1 VTTAGPLH
9 PERLELGEELG
20 VGAVATVYRA
30 TDRLTGERH
39 ALKLLHDR
47 NARDPRASRRFT
59 REAELARTLVDP
71 HIVAVRGAIEF
82 QARQALLME
91 LVEGPTLAELIAREA
106 PFDERRLITLARDIS
121 RGLSVAHAGGV
132 IHRDLKPANVLIA
145 RAGEHEIAKI
155 ADFGMARATSFAG
168 VDRESMTVLGTPDYM
183 APETLDPLAV
193 DPRTD
198 LYALGCIMIEMA
210 TGRPPFAAATPFAVL
225 DAHRKRPPPP
235 LPERYSA
242 PLRELV
248 EKLLAKQPS
257 DRPQAAS
264 AVVEVLDALLR
275 GKSGSTALVPTA
287 GALARVP
294 PRDLLQ
300 AASAGRCARCGE
312 PVVQGVRVCLACG
325 LSRVRIEPGH
335 WTVFV
340 VGPGLVGDKFDSTRR
355 DALLTWLRANPDS
368 GLEIGKFAE
377 RIPRLP
383 FPLVLRLSEA
393 SARAM
398 TESLA
403 QLGIHAEPR
412 PGGRFAHEQMTEKV
426 FRIGAR
432 RSKVALVV
440 LMFMLPLL
448 FLALPLLP
456 VYFAAIA
463 AWTSMPALT
472 ANHTAR
478 LALPPRID
486 ERLRE
491 VERAAPSISARHLPG
506 LRAVV
511 QRVMALTTA
520 TPVEQRTEIDA
531 EMAHALAVA
540 TVASVRMSELD
551 MLVSRPDFDAGE
563 LEHRRDLQE
572 RDMWS
577 ARMLELTATLDALVA
592 RIAAAKSALRGA
604 TIEDRSEL
612 EQLRHNIEAL
622 EEVSL
627 GGPRALGGG
636 ETAEQVSRR

>member
-1 VTTAGPLH
+1 MTPQA
-9 PERLELGEELG
+9 ERLELGEELG

-30 TDRLTGERH
+30 TDRVTGERH

-47 NARDPRASRRFT
+47 NARDPRAARRFT

-82 QARQALLME
+82 HARQALLME

-106 PFDERRLITLARDIS
+106 PFEPRRLIALTRDIA

-132 IHRDLKPANVLIA
+132 IHRDLKPANVLVA
-145 RAGEHEIAKI
+145 QADGREMAKI

-198 LYALGCIMIEMA
+198 LYALGCIMVEMA

-225 DAHRKRPPPP
+225 DAHRKQPAPT
-235 LPERYSA
+235 LPDRYGA

-248 EKLLAKQPS
+248 AALLAKQPS
-257 DRPQAAS
+257 DRPHAAS
-264 AVVEVLDALLR
+264 AVVDMLDAMLR
-275 GKSGSTALVPTA
+275 EMDPSTALVPS
-287 GALARVP
+287 GRALAHSP

-300 AASAGRCARCGE
+300 AAVAGRCARCGE
-312 PVVQGVRVCLACG
+312 PVVLGVRVCLRCG
-325 LSRVRIEPGH
+325 LLRVRIERGK

-340 VGPGLVGDKFDSTRR
+340 LGPGLVGDKFDSTRR
-355 DALLTWLRANPDS
+355 GALLTWLRANPDS

-383 FPLVLRLSEA
+383 FPLVLRLSES

-398 TESLA
+398 VESLA
-403 QLGIHAEPR
+403 QLGIIAEAQR
-412 PGGRFAHEQMTEKV
+412 GGRLAHRQMTEKV

-432 RSKVALVV
+432 RSKVALLALLV
-440 LMFMLPLL
+440 MLPLVFL
-448 FLALPLLP
+448 FLPLLP
-456 VYFAAIA
+456 FYFAGIA
-463 AWTSMPALT
+463 WWTSMPALST
-472 ANHTAR
+472 SHTAR
-478 LALPPRID
+478 MSLPPKTD

-491 VERAAPSISARHLPG
+491 VERAAPSVSPRHLPG

-511 QRVMALTTA
+511 QRVMALTAA
-520 TPVEQRTEIDA
+520 TPGEQREQIDA

-551 MLVSRPDFDAGE
+551 MTMSHPEFDAGE

-572 RDMWS
+572 RDLWS
-577 ARMLELTATLDALVA
+577 ARMLELTATLDALVV
-592 RIAAAKSALRGA
+592 RFAAAGSALRGA
-604 TIEDRSEL
+604 ALEDRSEL
-612 EQLRHNIEAL
+612 EQLRHHIEAL
-622 EEVSL
+622 EDV
-627 GGPRALGGG
+627 
-636 ETAEQVSRR
+636 QRR

>member
-1 VTTAGPLH
+1 VTTPSPLQ

-30 TDRLTGERH
+30 IDRVTGECH

-82 QARQALLME
+82 QSRQALLME
-91 LVEGPTLAELIAREA
+91 LVEGPTLAELIASEA
-106 PFDERRLITLARDIS
+106 PFTEHRLISLARDIA

-132 IHRDLKPANVLIA
+132 IHRDLKPANVLVA
-145 RAGEHEIAKI
+145 RVGERELAKI

-198 LYALGCIMIEMA
+198 LYALGCIMVEMA
-210 TGRPPFAAATPFAVL
+210 TGRPPFSAATPFAVL

-235 LPERYSA
+235 LPQHYGA
-242 PLRELV
+242 PVHQLV
-248 EKLLAKQPS
+248 AALLAKQQS
-257 DRPQAAS
+257 DRPHAAS
-264 AVVEVLDALLR
+264 AVVDVLDELLR
-275 GKSGSTALVPTA
+275 VPEGRSAALVSVA
-287 GALARVP
+287 DSLARVP

-312 PVVQGVRVCLACG
+312 PVVRGVRVCLACG
-325 LSRVRIEPGH
+325 LARVRIEPGH

-383 FPLVLRLSEA
+383 FPLVLRLSEP

-398 TESLA
+398 AESLA
-403 QLGIHAEPR
+403 QLGIIAEPR
-412 PGGRFAHEQMTEKV
+412 PGGRFAHQQMTEKV

-440 LMFMLPLL
+440 LLIMLPLL

-456 VYFAAIA
+456 IYFAAIA
-463 AWTSMPALT
+463 WWTSKPALT

-478 LALPPRID
+478 MSLPPRID

-491 VERAAPSISARHLPG
+491 VERAAPAISPRHRPG

-511 QRVMALTTA
+511 QRVMALTAA

-540 TVASVRMSELD
+540 TVASERMSELD

-572 RDMWS
+572 RDMWG
-577 ARMLELTATLDALVA
+577 ARMLELTATLDALVS
-592 RIAAAKSALRGA
+592 RVAAARSTLHRA

-612 EQLRHNIEAL
+612 EQLRHDIEAL
-622 EEVSL
+622 EEV
-627 GGPRALGGG
+627 
-636 ETAEQVSRR
+636 QRR

>member
-1 VTTAGPLH
+1 MTPQA
-9 PERLELGEELG
+9 ERLELGEQLG
-20 VGAVATVYRA
+20 AGAVATVYRA

-82 QARQALLME
+82 HARQALLME

-106 PFDERRLITLARDIS
+106 PFEPRRLIALARDIA

-132 IHRDLKPANVLIA
+132 IHRDLKPANVLVA
-145 RAGEHEIAKI
+145 RPDGGPDDREIAKI

-210 TGRPPFAAATPFAVL
+210 TGRPPFSGPTPFAVL
-225 DAHRKRPPPP
+225 DAHRKQPPPP
-235 LPERYSA
+235 LPERYGE

-248 EKLLAKQPS
+248 AKLLAKQPS
-257 DRPQAAS
+257 DRPHAAS
-264 AVVEVLDALLR
+264 AVVDMLEALLR
-275 GKSGSTALVPTA
+275 ADASSTALVPTA
-287 GALARVP
+287 GSLVRTP

-312 PVVQGVRVCLACG
+312 PVVRGVRVCLACG
-325 LSRVRIEPGH
+325 LLRVRIEPGR

-368 GLEIGKFAE
+368 GLDLGQFAE

-383 FPLVLRLSEA
+383 FPLVLRLSRA
-393 SARAM
+393 SAEAM
-398 TESLA
+398 VESLA
-403 QLGIHAEPR
+403 GLGIIAQAR
-412 PGGRFAHEQMTEKV
+412 RGGRLAHQQMMEKV

-432 RSKVALVV
+432 RSKVALFAL
-440 LMFMLPLL
+440 LMMLPLI
-448 FLALPLLP
+448 FLVLPLLP
-456 VYFAAIA
+456 LYFAGIA
-463 AWTSMPALT
+463 WWTSKPALRT
-472 ANHTAR
+472 NHTAHT
-478 LALPPRID
+478 ALPPMLD

-491 VERAAPSISARHLPG
+491 VERAAPSISPRHLPG

-511 QRVMALTTA
+511 QRVMALTEA
-520 TPVEQRTEIDA
+520 TPTQQREEIDA
-531 EMAHALAVA
+531 EMAHALTVA
-540 TVASVRMSELD
+540 TVASTRMSELD
-551 MLVSRPDFDAGE
+551 VAMSHPDFDAGE
-563 LEHRRDLQE
+563 LEHRRDLRE
-572 RDMWS
+572 RDMWA
-577 ARMLELTATLDALVA
+577 ARMLELTATLDALVV
-592 RIAAAKSALRGA
+592 RMAAARSAVRGA
-604 TIEDRSEL
+604 ALEDDGEL
-612 EQLRHNIEAL
+612 EQLRHVIEAL
-622 EEVSL
+622 EEVQR
-627 GGPRALGGG
+627 G
-636 ETAEQVSRR
+636 

>member
-1 VTTAGPLH
+1 MQ

-30 TDRLTGERH
+30 TDRVTGERH

-91 LVEGPTLAELIAREA
+91 LVEGPTLAELIASEA
-106 PFDERRLITLARDIS
+106 PFDERRLISLARDIS

-132 IHRDLKPANVLIA
+132 IHRDLKPANVLV
-145 RAGEHEIAKI
+145 AGSSSAGEIAKI

-183 APETLDPLAV
+183 APESLDPLAV

-198 LYALGCIMIEMA
+198 LYALGCIMVEMA
-210 TGRPPFAAATPFAVL
+210 TGRPPFSAATPFAVL

-235 LPERYSA
+235 LPERYGA
-242 PLRELV
+242 TLRELV
-248 EKLLAKQPS
+248 AALLAKQPS
-257 DRPQAAS
+257 DRPHAAS
-264 AVVEVLDALLR
+264 AVVDVLDTLLR
-275 GKSGSTALVPTA
+275 EHSGTSTALVPTS

-312 PVVQGVRVCLACG
+312 PVVRGVRVCLSCG
-325 LSRVRIEPGH
+325 LSRVRIEPGG

-398 TESLA
+398 AESLA
-403 QLGIHAEPR
+403 QLGILAEPR
-412 PGGRFAHEQMTEKV
+412 LGGRFAHRQMTEKV

-432 RSKVALVV
+432 RSKVALLV
-440 LMFMLPLL
+440 LMMMLPLL

-478 LALPPRID
+478 LALPPRIE

-551 MLVSRPDFDAGE
+551 TLVSHPEFDAGE

-592 RIAAAKSALRGA
+592 RIAAAQSALRGA
-604 TIEDRSEL
+604 TIDDRSEL
-612 EQLRHNIEAL
+612 EQLRHDIEAL
-622 EEVSL
+622 EEV
-627 GGPRALGGG
+627 
-636 ETAEQVSRR
+636 QRR

>member
-1 VTTAGPLH
+1 VTALR

-20 VGAVATVYRA
+20 VGAVATVYCVI
-30 TDRLTGERH
+30 DRETGERH

-59 REAELARTLVDP
+59 REAELARTLVDR
-71 HIVAVRGAIEF
+71 HIVAVYGAIEF

-91 LVEGPTLAELIAREA
+91 LVEGPTLAELIASEA
-106 PFDERRLITLARDIS
+106 PFEERRLIALARDIA

-145 RAGEHEIAKI
+145 RADEGEIAKI

-198 LYALGCIMIEMA
+198 LYALGCIMVEMA
-210 TGRPPFAAATPFAVL
+210 TGRPPFSAATPFAVL
-225 DAHRKRPPPP
+225 DAHRKQAPPS
-235 LPERYSA
+235 LPERYGAS
-242 PLRELV
+242 LRELV
-248 EKLLAKQPS
+248 AALLAKQPS
-257 DRPQAAS
+257 DRPYAAS
-264 AVVEVLDALLR
+264 AVVEVLDALSMT
-275 GKSGSTALVPTA
+275 SGSALVPTA
-287 GALARVP
+287 GLLARVP

-312 PVVQGVRVCLACG
+312 PVVRGVRVCLACG
-325 LSRVRIEPGH
+325 LARVRIEPGH
-335 WTVFV
+335 WSVFV
-340 VGPGLVGDKFDSTRR
+340 LGPGLVGDKFDSTRR

-368 GLEIGKFAE
+368 GLDLGKFAE

-383 FPLVLRLSEA
+383 FPLVLGLSEP

-398 TESLA
+398 AESLA
-403 QLGIHAEPR
+403 QLGIFAEPR
-412 PGGRFAHEQMTEKV
+412 HGGRFAHRQMTEKV

-432 RSKVALVV
+432 RSKVALIV
-440 LMFMLPLL
+440 LLVMLPLL
-448 FLALPLLP
+448 FLVLPLLP

-463 AWTSMPALT
+463 LWTSKPALT
-472 ANHTAR
+472 ANHTTR
-478 LALPPRID
+478 MALPPRID

-491 VERAAPSISARHLPG
+491 VERAAPSIGARHLPG

-511 QRVMALTTA
+511 QRVMALTAA
-520 TPVEQRTEIDA
+520 TPIEQRKEIDA

-540 TVASVRMSELD
+540 TVASERMSELD
-551 MLVSRPDFDAGE
+551 RLVSHPDFDAGE

-572 RDMWS
+572 RDMWA

-592 RIAAAKSALRGA
+592 RVAAARSALRGA
-604 TIEDRSEL
+604 ALDESEGL
-612 EQLRHNIEAL
+612 EQLRCNIEAL
-622 EEVSL
+622 EEV
-627 GGPRALGGG
+627 
-636 ETAEQVSRR
+636 QRR

>member
-1 VTTAGPLH
+1 VTALR

-20 VGAVATVYRA
+20 VGAVATVYRVI
-30 TDRLTGERH
+30 DLDTGERH

-59 REAELARTLVDP
+59 REAELARTLVDRN
-71 HIVAVRGAIEF
+71 IVAVYGAIEF

-106 PFDERRLITLARDIS
+106 PFEERRLIALARGIA

-145 RAGEHEIAKI
+145 RASEGEIAKI

-198 LYALGCIMIEMA
+198 LYALGCIMVEMA
-210 TGRPPFAAATPFAVL
+210 TGRPPFSAATPFAVL
-225 DAHRKRPPPP
+225 DAHRKQPPPS
-235 LPERYSA
+235 LPERYGAS
-242 PLRELV
+242 LRELV
-248 EKLLAKQPS
+248 AALLAKQPS
-257 DRPQAAS
+257 DRPHAAS
-264 AVVEVLDALLR
+264 AVVDVLDALSMA
-275 GKSGSTALVPTA
+275 SGTALVPTA
-287 GALARVP
+287 GSLARVP

-312 PVVQGVRVCLACG
+312 PVVRGVRVCLACG
-325 LSRVRIEPGH
+325 LARVRIEPGH
-335 WTVFV
+335 WSVFV

-368 GLEIGKFAE
+368 GLDLGKLAE

-383 FPLVLRLSEA
+383 FPLVLGLSEP

-398 TESLA
+398 AESLA
-403 QLGIHAEPR
+403 QLGIFAEPR
-412 PGGRFAHEQMTEKV
+412 HGGRFAHRQMTEKV

-432 RSKVALVV
+432 RSKVALIV
-440 LMFMLPLL
+440 LLVMLPLL

-456 VYFAAIA
+456 VYFAVIA
-463 AWTSMPALT
+463 VWTSMPALA
-472 ANHTAR
+472 ANHTTR
-478 LALPPRID
+478 MALPPRID

-491 VERAAPSISARHLPG
+491 VERAAPSIGARHLPG

-511 QRVMALTTA
+511 QRVMALTSA
-520 TPVEQRTEIDA
+520 TPIEQRKEIDA

-540 TVASVRMSELD
+540 TVASERMSELD
-551 MLVSRPDFDAGE
+551 TLVSHPDFDAGE

-572 RDMWS
+572 RDMWA

-592 RIAAAKSALRGA
+592 RVAAARSALRGA
-604 TIEDRSEL
+604 ALDESEGL

-622 EEVSL
+622 EDV
-627 GGPRALGGG
+627 
-636 ETAEQVSRR
+636 QRR

>member
-1 VTTAGPLH
+1 
-9 PERLELGEELG
+9 
-20 VGAVATVYRA
+20 
-30 TDRLTGERH
+30 
-39 ALKLLHDR
+39 
-47 NARDPRASRRFT
+47 
-59 REAELARTLVDP
+59 
-71 HIVAVRGAIEF
+71 
-82 QARQALLME
+82 
-91 LVEGPTLAELIAREA
+91 
-106 PFDERRLITLARDIS
+106 
-121 RGLSVAHAGGV
+121 
-132 IHRDLKPANVLIA
+132 
-145 RAGEHEIAKI
+145 
-155 ADFGMARATSFAG
+155 
-168 VDRESMTVLGTPDYM
+168 VLGTPDYM

-198 LYALGCIMIEMA
+198 LYALGCIMVEMA
-210 TGRPPFAAATPFAVL
+210 TGRPPFSAATPFAVL
-225 DAHRKRPPPP
+225 DAHRKKAAPP
-235 LPERYSA
+235 LPERYGAS
-242 PLRELV
+242 LRELV
-248 EKLLAKQPS
+248 AALLAKQPS
-257 DRPQAAS
+257 DRPHAAS
-264 AVVEVLDALLR
+264 AVVDVLDALLR
-275 GKSGSTALVPTA
+275 GESAAAGGHST
-287 GALARVP
+287 ALARVP
-294 PRDLLQ
+294 PQSLLQ

-312 PVVQGVRVCLACG
+312 PVVRGVRVCLACG
-325 LSRVRIEPGH
+325 LSRVSIEPGH

-383 FPLVLRLSEA
+383 FPLVLGLSEA

-398 TESLA
+398 AESLA
-403 QLGIHAEPR
+403 QLGILAEPR
-412 PGGRFAHEQMTEKV
+412 QGGRFAHRQMTEKV

-440 LMFMLPLL
+440 LLLMLPLL

-463 AWTSMPALT
+463 VWTSMPALT

-478 LALPPRID
+478 MALPPRID

-491 VERAAPSISARHLPG
+491 VERAAPAISARHLPG

-551 MLVSRPDFDAGE
+551 MLVSHPEFDAGE

-572 RDMWS
+572 RDMWA

-592 RIAAAKSALRGA
+592 RIAAAQSALRGA
-604 TIEDRSEL
+604 TLDDRSEL
-612 EQLRHNIEAL
+612 DQLRHDIEAL
-622 EEVSL
+622 EEV
-627 GGPRALGGG
+627 
-636 ETAEQVSRR
+636 QRR

>member
-1 VTTAGPLH
+1 MTTAGPPR

-30 TDRLTGERH
+30 TDRVTGERH

-71 HIVAVRGAIEF
+71 HIVAVHGAIEF
-82 QARQALLME
+82 QSRQALLME

-106 PFDERRLITLARDIS
+106 PFDERRLLALARDIA

-132 IHRDLKPANVLIA
+132 IHRDLKPANVLVA
-145 RAGEHEIAKI
+145 REREREIAKI

-198 LYALGCIMIEMA
+198 LYALGCIMVEMA
-210 TGRPPFAAATPFAVL
+210 TGRPPFSAATPFAVL

-235 LPERYSA
+235 LPKHYGA
-242 PLRELV
+242 PVHELV
-248 EKLLAKQPS
+248 AALLAKQQS
-257 DRPQAAS
+257 DRPHAAS
-264 AVVEVLDALLR
+264 AVVDVLDELLR
-275 GKSGSTALVPTA
+275 APEGRPAALVSIA
-287 GALARVP
+287 DSLARVP

-312 PVVQGVRVCLACG
+312 PVVRGVRVCLACG
-325 LSRVRIEPGH
+325 LGRVRIEPGH

-383 FPLVLRLSEA
+383 FPLVLRLSQA

-398 TESLA
+398 AESLA
-403 QLGIHAEPR
+403 QLGILAEPR
-412 PGGRFAHEQMTEKV
+412 PGGRFAHQQMTEKV

-432 RSKVALVV
+432 RSKVALVA
-440 LMFMLPLL
+440 LLIMLPLL
-448 FLALPLLP
+448 FLVLPFLP
-456 VYFAAIA
+456 IYFAAIA
-463 AWTSMPALT
+463 WWTSKPALT

-478 LALPPRID
+478 MALPPRID

-491 VERAAPSISARHLPG
+491 VERAAPSISSRHLPG

-520 TPVEQRTEIDA
+520 TPVEQRADIDA

-540 TVASVRMSELD
+540 TVASERMSELD
-551 MLVSRPDFDAGE
+551 MLVSHPDFDGGE

-572 RDMWS
+572 RDMWG

-592 RIAAAKSALRGA
+592 RVAAARSALRGA

-622 EEVSL
+622 EEV
-627 GGPRALGGG
+627 
-636 ETAEQVSRR
+636 QRR

>member
-1 VTTAGPLH
+1 M
-9 PERLELGEELG
+9 
-20 VGAVATVYRA
+20 ATVYCV
-30 TDRLTGERH
+30 TDRVTGERH

-71 HIVAVRGAIEF
+71 HIVAVHGAIEF
-82 QARQALLME
+82 QSRQALLME

-106 PFDERRLITLARDIS
+106 PFDERRLICMARDIA

-145 RAGEHEIAKI
+145 RVDEREIAKI

-198 LYALGCIMIEMA
+198 LYALGCIMVEMA
-210 TGRPPFAAATPFAVL
+210 TGRPPFSAATPFAVL

-235 LPERYSA
+235 LPEHYGA
-242 PLRELV
+242 PLHELV
-248 EKLLAKQPS
+248 AALLAKQQS
-257 DRPQAAS
+257 DRPHAAS
-264 AVVEVLDALLR
+264 AVVDVLDELLR
-275 GKSGSTALVPTA
+275 EKARPAALVSIA
-287 GALARVP
+287 DSLARVP
-294 PRDLLQ
+294 SRDLLQ

-312 PVVQGVRVCLACG
+312 PVVRGVRVCLACG
-325 LSRVRIEPGH
+325 LARVRIEPGH

-383 FPLVLRLSEA
+383 FPLVVGLSEA
-393 SARAM
+393 SAKAM
-398 TESLA
+398 AESLGS
-403 QLGIHAEPR
+403 LGIFAQPR
-412 PGGRFAHEQMTEKV
+412 HGGRFAHRQMTEKV

-440 LMFMLPLL
+440 LLFMLPLL
-448 FLALPLLP
+448 FLVLPLLP
-456 VYFAAIA
+456 FYFAAIA
-463 AWTSMPALT
+463 VWTSKPALT

-478 LALPPRID
+478 MALPPRID

-491 VERAAPSISARHLPG
+491 VERAAPAISPRHMPG

-520 TPVEQRTEIDA
+520 TPVEQRKEIDA

-540 TVASVRMSELD
+540 TVASERMSELD
-551 MLVSRPDFDAGE
+551 MLVSHPDFDAGE

-572 RDMWS
+572 RDMWG

-592 RIAAAKSALRGA
+592 RAAAARSALRGA
-604 TIEDRSEL
+604 TIDDRSEL
-612 EQLRHNIEAL
+612 EQLRHDIEAL
-622 EEVSL
+622 EEV
-627 GGPRALGGG
+627 
-636 ETAEQVSRR
+636 QRR

>member
-1 VTTAGPLH
+1 
-9 PERLELGEELG
+9 
-20 VGAVATVYRA
+20 
-30 TDRLTGERH
+30 
-39 ALKLLHDR
+39 
-47 NARDPRASRRFT
+47 
-59 REAELARTLVDP
+59 
-71 HIVAVRGAIEF
+71 
-82 QARQALLME
+82 
-91 LVEGPTLAELIAREA
+91 
-106 PFDERRLITLARDIS
+106 
-121 RGLSVAHAGGV
+121 
-132 IHRDLKPANVLIA
+132 
-145 RAGEHEIAKI
+145 
-155 ADFGMARATSFAG
+155 
-168 VDRESMTVLGTPDYM
+168 
-183 APETLDPLAV
+183 
-193 DPRTD
+193 
-198 LYALGCIMIEMA
+198 
-210 TGRPPFAAATPFAVL
+210 
-225 DAHRKRPPPP
+225 
-235 LPERYSA
+235 
-242 PLRELV
+242 
-248 EKLLAKQPS
+248 
-257 DRPQAAS
+257 
-264 AVVEVLDALLR
+264 
-275 GKSGSTALVPTA
+275 
-287 GALARVP
+287 
-294 PRDLLQ
+294 
-300 AASAGRCARCGE
+300 
-312 PVVQGVRVCLACG
+312 
-325 LSRVRIEPGH
+325 
-335 WTVFV
+335 VFV

-368 GLEIGKFAE
+368 GLEIGKLAE

-398 TESLA
+398 AESLA

-412 PGGRFAHEQMTEKV
+412 PGGRFAHRQMTEKV

-440 LMFMLPLL
+440 LMVLLPLL

-463 AWTSMPALT
+463 AWTSMPVLT

-478 LALPPRID
+478 LALPPRIE

-540 TVASVRMSELD
+540 TVASERMSELD
-551 MLVSRPDFDAGE
+551 RLVSHPDFDAGE

-592 RIAAAKSALRGA
+592 RIAAAQSALRGA

-612 EQLRHNIEAL
+612 EQLRHDIEAL
-622 EEVSL
+622 EEV
-627 GGPRALGGG
+627 
-636 ETAEQVSRR
+636 QRR

>member
-1 VTTAGPLH
+1 M
-9 PERLELGEELG
+9 
-20 VGAVATVYRA
+20 ATVYRVI
-30 TDRLTGERH
+30 DRVTGERH

-71 HIVAVRGAIEF
+71 NIVAVHGAIEF
-82 QARQALLME
+82 QSRQALLME
-91 LVEGPTLAELIAREA
+91 LVEGPTLAELIASEA
-106 PFDERRLITLARDIS
+106 PFDERRLISLARDIA

-132 IHRDLKPANVLIA
+132 IHRDLKPANVLVA
-145 RAGEHEIAKI
+145 RVSEREIAKI

-210 TGRPPFAAATPFAVL
+210 TGRPPFSAATPFAVL

-235 LPERYSA
+235 LPDRYGA
-242 PLRELV
+242 PLHELV
-248 EKLLAKQPS
+248 AALLAKQQS
-257 DRPQAAS
+257 DRPHAAS
-264 AVVEVLDALLR
+264 AVVDVLDELLR
-275 GKSGSTALVPTA
+275 GPEDRQGALVSVA
-287 GALARVP
+287 DSLARVP

-312 PVVQGVRVCLACG
+312 PVVRGVRVCLACG
-325 LSRVRIEPGH
+325 LARVRIEPGH

-368 GLEIGKFAE
+368 GLQLGKFAE

-398 TESLA
+398 AESLA
-403 QLGIHAEPR
+403 QLGILAEPR
-412 PGGRFAHEQMTEKV
+412 HGGRFAHRQMTEKV

-432 RSKVALVV
+432 RSKVALVA
-440 LMFMLPLL
+440 LLIMLPLL

-456 VYFAAIA
+456 IYFAAIA
-463 AWTSMPALT
+463 VWTSKPALS

-478 LALPPRID
+478 MALPPRIE

-491 VERAAPSISARHLPG
+491 VERAAPSISPRHLPG

-511 QRVMALTTA
+511 QRVMALTAA
-520 TPVEQRTEIDA
+520 TPEKQRKDIDA

-551 MLVSRPDFDAGE
+551 TLVSHPEFDAGE

-572 RDMWS
+572 RDMWG

-592 RIAAAKSALRGA
+592 RIAAAQSALRGA
-604 TIEDRSEL
+604 AIDDRSEL
-612 EQLRHNIEAL
+612 DQLRHDIEAL
-622 EEVSL
+622 EEVQRL
-627 GGPRALGGG
+627 
-636 ETAEQVSRR
+636 

>member
-1 VTTAGPLH
+1 MTAGPPR

-20 VGAVATVYRA
+20 VGAVATVYRVI
-30 TDRLTGERH
+30 DRVTGERH

-71 HIVAVRGAIEF
+71 NIVAVHGAIEF
-82 QARQALLME
+82 QSRQALLME

-106 PFDERRLITLARDIS
+106 PFDERRLISLARDIA

-132 IHRDLKPANVLIA
+132 IHRDLKPANVLVA
-145 RAGEHEIAKI
+145 QVSEREIAKI

-198 LYALGCIMIEMA
+198 LYALGCIMVEMA
-210 TGRPPFAAATPFAVL
+210 TGRPPFSAATPFAVL
-225 DAHRKRPPPP
+225 DAHRKRPAPP
-235 LPERYSA
+235 LPKHYGA
-242 PLRELV
+242 ALHELV
-248 EKLLAKQPS
+248 AALLAKQRS
-257 DRPQAAS
+257 DRPHAAS
-264 AVVEVLDALLR
+264 AVVDVLDALLR
-275 GKSGSTALVPTA
+275 APEGQTAALVSVVDSI
-287 GALARVP
+287 ARVP

-312 PVVQGVRVCLACG
+312 PVVRGVRVCLACG
-325 LSRVRIEPGH
+325 LARVRIEPGH

-383 FPLVLRLSEA
+383 FPLVLGLSEA

-398 TESLA
+398 AESLA
-403 QLGIHAEPR
+403 QLGIHAEAR
-412 PGGRFAHEQMTEKV
+412 HGGRFAQRQMTEKV

-432 RSKVALVV
+432 RSKVALIA
-440 LMFMLPLL
+440 LLIMLPLL

-456 VYFAAIA
+456 FYFAAIA
-463 AWTSMPALT
+463 VWTSMPALT

-478 LALPPRID
+478 MALPPRID

-491 VERAAPSISARHLPG
+491 VERAAPSISPRHLPG

-511 QRVMALTTA
+511 QRVMALTAA
-520 TPVEQRTEIDA
+520 TPEKQRSEIDA

-551 MLVSRPDFDAGE
+551 MLVSHPDFDAGE

-572 RDMWS
+572 RDMWG

-592 RIAAAKSALRGA
+592 RIAAARSALRGSA
-604 TIEDRSEL
+604 IDDRSEL
-612 EQLRHNIEAL
+612 EQLRHDIEAL
-622 EEVSL
+622 EEVQRL
-627 GGPRALGGG
+627 
-636 ETAEQVSRR
+636 

>member
-1 VTTAGPLH
+1 MTTAGPPL
-9 PERLELGEELG
+9 PERLELGDELG
-20 VGAVATVYRA
+20 AGAVATVYRA
-30 TDRLTGERH
+30 TDRVTGERH

-71 HIVAVRGAIEF
+71 NIVAVHGAIEF
-82 QARQALLME
+82 QSRQALLME

-106 PFDERRLITLARDIS
+106 PFDERRLIAMARGIA

-132 IHRDLKPANVLIA
+132 IHRDLKPANVLVA
-145 RAGEHEIAKI
+145 RVSEREIAKI

-198 LYALGCIMIEMA
+198 LYALGCIIVEMA
-210 TGRPPFAAATPFAVL
+210 TGRPPFSAATPFAVL

-235 LPERYSA
+235 LPNHYGA
-242 PLRELV
+242 ALQELV
-248 EKLLAKQPS
+248 AALLAKQQS
-257 DRPQAAS
+257 DRPHAAS
-264 AVVEVLDALLR
+264 AVVDVLDELLR
-275 GKSGSTALVPTA
+275 ALEGGSAALVSVA
-287 GALARVP
+287 DSLARVP

-312 PVVQGVRVCLACG
+312 PVVRGVRVCLACG
-325 LSRVRIEPGH
+325 LTRVRIEPGH

-368 GLEIGKFAE
+368 GLELGKFAE

-383 FPLVLRLSEA
+383 FPLVLGLSEP
-393 SARAM
+393 SAWAM
-398 TESLA
+398 AESLA
-403 QLGIHAEPR
+403 QLNIIAEPR
-412 PGGRFAHEQMTEKV
+412 RGGRFAHRQMTEKV

-432 RSKVALVV
+432 RSKVALIV
-440 LMFMLPLL
+440 LMIMLPLL
-448 FLALPLLP
+448 FLAVPFLPF
-456 VYFAAIA
+456 YFAAIA
-463 AWTSMPALT
+463 LWTSKPALT
-472 ANHTAR
+472 ASRTAR
-478 LALPPRID
+478 MALPPQID

-491 VERAAPSISARHLPG
+491 VERAAPSISPRHLPG

-520 TPVEQRTEIDA
+520 TPVEQRADIDA

-540 TVASVRMSELD
+540 TVGSVRMSELD
-551 MLVSRPDFDAGE
+551 MLVSHPEFDSGE

-572 RDMWS
+572 RDMWG

-592 RIAAAKSALRGA
+592 RVAAAKSALRGSE
-604 TIEDRSEL
+604 IDDRSEL

-622 EEVSL
+622 EEV
-627 GGPRALGGG
+627 
-636 ETAEQVSRR
+636 QRR